1 MYYAES
7 HHTKHY
13 ENYEKYICELCTKVV
28 KLYASKLI
36 YDVNREKYIV
46 CFKFNENYYDLSDDD
61 KYYVKRYLEKNYLED
76 CIRKTH

>member
-1 MYYAES
+1 MYYATCHNTE
-7 HHTKHY
+7 Y
-13 ENYEKYICELCTKVV
+13 YEKYICELCTKVV
-28 KLYASKLI
+28 KHNASKLV
-36 YDVNREKYIV
+36 YDVNREKYVV